1 MNLWFLIRLRALS
14 EVARRRA
21 TFRFC
26 ADMSLFHFT
35 VLAAA
40 VLSTACTV
48 QPQTPGTVKQNYP
61 SVIRDSTDRRA
72 KAEREWRR
80 MLDVYKVPQTPPDLY
95 PTICT
100 PRSLLGI
107 SGGIKLVN
115 SQVDPGSEKLSL
127 REAMKG
133 FIDRWRDLIGADP
146 ASVSLVSADESG
158 ALQRFT
164 YRQSNYGFPIAG
176 IYGEMSAV
184 VSKDGRLMQLDD
196 RFIPLVELPAK
207 PQIDLAAARQKVV
220 GRTFTYSDIAGREQK
235 VQVSRAEEVTVK
247 QLVVLPIE
255 KGDSLEIRLAWE
267 VVAGS
272 SLVWTVFIDAMNG
285 EELRVVQNFNT

>member
-1 MNLWFLIRLRALS
+1 
-14 EVARRRA
+14 
-21 TFRFC
+21 
-26 ADMSLFHFT
+26 
-35 VLAAA
+35 
-40 VLSTACTV
+40 
-48 QPQTPGTVKQNYP
+48 
-61 SVIRDSTDRRA
+61 
-72 KAEREWRR
+72 
-80 MLDVYKVPQTPPDLY
+80 
-95 PTICT
+95 
-100 PRSLLGI
+100 
-107 SGGIKLVN
+107 
-115 SQVDPGSEKLSL
+115 
-127 REAMKG
+127 
-133 FIDRWRDLIGADP
+133 
-146 ASVSLVSADESG
+146 VSLVSADESG

-184 VSKDGRLMQLDD
+184 VSKDGKLMQLDD

-220 GRTFTYSDIAGREQK
+220 GHTFTYADIAGREQK

-272 SLVWTVFIDAMNG
+272 SLAWTVFIDAMNG

>member
-1 MNLWFLIRLRALS
+1 MFA
-14 EVARRRA
+14 
-21 TFRFC
+21 
-26 ADMSLFHFT
+26 
-35 VLAAA
+35 
-40 VLSTACTV
+40 TACTA
-48 QPQTPGTVKQNYP
+48 QPQTPGPVKQDYP
-61 SVIRDSTDRRA
+61 SVIRDAVDRRA

-95 PTICT
+95 PTIYT

-107 SGGIKLVN
+107 SGGIKLAA
-115 SQVDPGSEKLSL
+115 QPDPGSEKLGL

-133 FIDRWRDLIGADP
+133 FLDRWRELIGTDP
-146 ASVSLVSADESG
+146 AAVSLVNADESG
-158 ALQRFT
+158 NVQRFT
-164 YRQSNYGFPIAG
+164 YRQSNYAFPIAG

-196 RFIPLVELPAK
+196 RFIPLVEMPAR
-207 PQIDLAAARQKVV
+207 PQIDQASARQKVV

-235 VQVSRAEEVTVK
+235 VQISRADEVNVK

-255 KGDSLEIRLAWE
+255 KGDAIEVHLAWE

-272 SLVWTVFIDAMNG
+272 SLAWTVYIDAING
-285 EELRVVQNFNT
+285 DELRVVQNFNT

>member
-1 MNLWFLIRLRALS
+1 
-14 EVARRRA
+14 
-21 TFRFC
+21 
-26 ADMSLFHFT
+26 MSVFPIT
-35 VLAAA
+35 VLVAVVFAAG
-40 VLSTACTV
+40 CTV
-48 QPQTPGTVKQNYP
+48 QPQTPGASKQSYP
-61 SVIRDSTDRRA
+61 SIIRDSIDRRA

-80 MLDVYKVPQTPPDLY
+80 LLDLYKVPQTPPDLY
-95 PTICT
+95 PTTYT

-115 SQVDPGSEKLSL
+115 APADPGAEKLSL

-133 FIDRWRDLIGADP
+133 FIDRWRELIGADP
-146 ASVSLVSADESG
+146 ASVSLISADESG

-176 IYGEMSAV
+176 IYGEMTAV

-196 RFIPLVELPAK
+196 RFIPLVELPAR
-207 PQIDLAAARQKVV
+207 PLIDLAAARQKVV

-235 VQVSRAEEVTVK
+235 VQVSRADEVTVK

-255 KGDSLEIRLAWE
+255 KGDSIEVRLAWE

-272 SLVWTVFIDAMNG
+272 SLAWTVFIDGMNG